1 MSFTVEIKLPPDPS
15 FASLLSLVVND
26 TAQRAGLNA
35 GQCAGVVEA
44 ATAGFDTIV
53 REAMAE
59 DREPIRL
66 AASCTPEHLRIS
78 LYERGLPM
86 DDRAAQRD
94 PNWGRIIAGVEQAQW
109 KLHGGRSGSELRL
122 VVARPHGLADD
133 AGAEP
138 PPAQDVPLAPAQS
151 YSVRRFRPDD
161 AAGVARAFYL
171 TYGYRY
177 IFPAVYVP
185 QRLIELNACDAYIS
199 MVAVAQ
205 DGEIVGHY
213 AMRRDAGTPVAE
225 GCGAIVVPAHRGR
238 GLLEPLRKAA
248 EAEALRLGLAAYYTE
263 PVTDHG
269 RTQAESLK
277 LGARLCGITLGF
289 SPPPSVKHMGV
300 AHTRQRLSLTQYYK
314 PLAPRAGRTIYA
326 PPKHRDAIESIYA
339 DLGLAIDVRDGRAAE
354 GSGDLHTAVDRPRAN
369 GSIVIESIGRVTA
382 DVLAQTVTD
391 LRTLSHLEA
400 LYTLVPLEDPAAPQL
415 CEAAEALGF
424 FFSGIAPWALEG
436 RDALRLQL
444 PLTPIDLSALTIVGE
459 SGERLLS
466 YIRTQMRE
474 THQRSASAAT

>member
-1 MSFTVEIKLPPDPS
+1 MSFAIELKLPPDLS
-15 FASLLSLVVND
+15 FISLLSLAVND
-26 TAQRAGLNA
+26 AAQRAGLDA
-35 GQCAGVVEA
+35 AQCAGVAQA
-44 ATAGFDTIV
+44 ASAGFETIV
-53 REAMAE
+53 REAMVE
-59 DREPIRL
+59 EREPVRL
-66 AASCTPEHLRIS
+66 TATCTPEHLRIS

-86 DDRAAQRD
+86 DDSAAQRD

-122 VVARPHGLADD
+122 TVARPHGLADD
-133 AGAEP
+133 AGAEAP
-138 PPAQDVPLAPAQS
+138 LAQDVPLAPQQT
-151 YSVRRFRPDD
+151 YSVRRFRPED

-185 QRLIELNACDAYIS
+185 QRLIELNACDGYIS
-199 MVAVAQ
+199 MVALAE

-289 SPPPSVKHMGV
+289 SPAPSVKHMDV
-300 AHTRQRLSLTQYYK
+300 AHSKQRLSLTQYYK
-314 PLAPRAGRTIYA
+314 PLASRERRAIYA
-326 PPKHRDAIESIYA
+326 PPKHRETIASIYA
-339 DLGLAIDVRDGRAAE
+339 DLGLAVELRDGGDAQ
-354 GSGDLHTAVDRPRAN
+354 GGGDLHTAVDRPRAN
-369 GSIVIESIGRVTA
+369 GSIVVESIGRVTA

-400 LYTLVPLEDPAAPQL
+400 LYVLVPLEDPAAPQL

-436 RDALRLQL
+436 RDALRLQQ

-459 SGERLLS
+459 SGEHLLS
-466 YIRTQMRE
+466 YIAARMRE
-474 THQRSASAAT
+474 AQEISASAAT

>member
-1 MSFTVEIKLPPDPS
+1 MSFAIELKLPPDLS
-15 FASLLSLVVND
+15 FTSLLALTVKD
-26 TAQRAGLNA
+26 AAQRAGLDA
-35 GQCAGVVEA
+35 VQCAGFVEA
-44 ATAGFDTIV
+44 ASAGFETIV

-59 DREPIRL
+59 EREPIRVT
-66 AASCTPEHLRIS
+66 ATCTPEHLRIS

-86 DDRAAQRD
+86 DDRSAQRD
-94 PNWGRIIAGVEQAQW
+94 PNWGRIVAGVEQAQW
-109 KLHGGRSGSELRL
+109 KLHGGRAGSELRL
-122 VVARPHGLADD
+122 ETARPHGLADD

-138 PPAQDVPLAPAQS
+138 PAAQDVALAPAQT
-151 YSVRRFRPDD
+151 YNVRRFRPED

-199 MVAVAQ
+199 MVAVAE

-289 SPPPSVKHMGV
+289 SPPPAVKHMGV
-300 AHTRQRLSLTQYYK
+300 AHTKQRLSLTQYYK
-314 PLAPRAGRTIYA
+314 PLAARESRVLYA
-326 PPKHRDAIESIYA
+326 PPKHRETIESLYA
-339 DLGLAIDVRDGRAAE
+339 DLGLPIDVRDGGEAQ
-354 GSGDLHTAVDRPRAN
+354 GNGDLHTAVDRPRAN
-369 GSIVIESIGRVTA
+369 GSIVVESIGRATA

-400 LYTLVPLEDPAAPQL
+400 LYALIPLEDPAAPQL
-415 CEAAEALGF
+415 CEAGEALGF
-424 FFSGIAPWALEG
+424 FFSGIAPCALEG
-436 RDALRLQL
+436 RDALRLQQ

-466 YIRTQMRE
+466 YIAARMRE
-474 THQRSASAAT
+474 AQERSASAAT